1 MPVSGVCVATMNFPS
16 SDTCP
21 LYIGFP
27 VMVTVPD
34 EVMWPVLVVSGAVNP
49 EKLDAQSLAV
59 ITPPLAS
66 P

>member
-1 MPVSGVCVATMNFPS
+1 
-16 SDTCP
+16 
-21 LYIGFP
+21 
-27 VMVTVPD
+27 MVTVPD